1 MTQNPNQSK
10 IPRGDGLF
18 WGVVLIAV
26 GVFWLFGN
34 FGWFSWDW
42 LATLWQLW
50 PLILIVLGLNYL
62 LRDNPL
68 RLPVIAGVAVLGAV
82 ALIGWNARPGAAGS
96 ELQISIPLQGTP
108 RAEINLRTGVTK
120 LELTSGGSA
129 ELLVSGTARLL
140 PGERLE
146 PSTRTEGDLSVVNLR
161 SEGNVSGGN
170 FRGNR
175 GWELALS
182 PVPLLS
188 INLESGVG
196 ESELNLSGLRLERL
210 QVQSGVGSLRVELPA
225 QGSYSANLQGGV
237 GQIRVD
243 LPDSLEARIQVSRGL
258 GGLEL
263 PSGLTRIDDNTYQ
276 TPGYNT
282 APNRVDLRVS
292 GGVGQV
298 EIRR

>member
-10 IPRGDGLF
+10 IPKGDGLF
-18 WGVVLIAV
+18 WGIVLIAV

-34 FGWFSWDW
+34 FGWFNWDW
-42 LATLWQLW
+42 FATFWQLW

-68 RLPVIAGVAVLGAV
+68 RLPVIAGVAVLGAIG
-82 ALIGWNARPGAAGS
+82 LISWNARPGAAGS
-96 ELQISIPLQGTP
+96 ELQVSIPVQGTSK
-108 RAEINLRTGVTK
+108 AQINLSTGVGR
-120 LELTSGGSA
+120 LELTNGGSA

-146 PSTRTEGDLSVVNLR
+146 PSTRTDGDTTIVNLR
-161 SEGNVSGGN
+161 SEGNIRGGS

-196 ESELNLSGLRLERL
+196 ESRLDLSGLRLERL
-210 QVQSGVGSLRVELPA
+210 QVQSGVGSIRVELPA
-225 QGSYSANLQGGV
+225 QGSYSANIEGGV
-237 GQIRVD
+237 GAIRIE
-243 LPDSLEARIQVSRGL
+243 LPEGLEARIQATRGL

-263 PSGLTRIDDNTYQ
+263 PSGLTRINDDTYQ
-276 TPGYNT
+276 TPGYET
-282 APNRVDLRVS
+282 ATNRVDLRVN

-298 EIRR
+298 AIRR